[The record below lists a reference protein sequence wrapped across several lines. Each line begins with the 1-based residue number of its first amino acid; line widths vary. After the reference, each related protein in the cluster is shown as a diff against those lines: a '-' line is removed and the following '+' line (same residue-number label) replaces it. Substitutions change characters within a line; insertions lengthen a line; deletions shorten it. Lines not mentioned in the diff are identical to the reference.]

1 MRSSKSVDLVH
12 AMTVDA
18 ACDYAARLVEQEQ
31 RGADL
36 EGALARIEQR
46 YGLSPHQIMHLRSR
60 RAKSCDVGLF
70 ARLRMAY
77 LDLCERQ
84 VGKLQQQ
91 IAVLRATGDDD
102 LGDLEAEA
110 AGLAEKIAARNAAR
124 TPTG

>member
-46 YGLSPHQIMHLRSR
+46 YGLSPHQI
-60 RAKSCDVGLF
+60 
-70 ARLRMAY
+70 
-77 LDLCERQ
+77 
-84 VGKLQQQ
+84 
-91 IAVLRATGDDD
+91 IAPSL
-102 LGDLEAEA
+102 A
-110 AGLAEKIAARNAAR
+110 AGEVVRRGALCAAAHGLSRPVRAAGWKVAATDR
-124 TPTG
+124 RPESHWR